1 MSRLVGQIDELT
13 RGYGR
18 KGGKRNR
25 AQQRARMA
33 AFGVFCESL
42 GVTHL
47 GQVGARHVIRYW
59 KSPVMQSY
67 SDRTRMGHYY
77 ALEVLWRC
85 AGKPEKPPRPFPLAT
100 TVE

>member
-42 GVTHL
+42 GVPTS
-47 GQVGARHVIRYW
+47 GR
-59 KSPVMQSY
+59 
-67 SDRTRMGHYY
+67 
-77 ALEVLWRC
+77 
-85 AGKPEKPPRPFPLAT
+85 
-100 TVE
+100 